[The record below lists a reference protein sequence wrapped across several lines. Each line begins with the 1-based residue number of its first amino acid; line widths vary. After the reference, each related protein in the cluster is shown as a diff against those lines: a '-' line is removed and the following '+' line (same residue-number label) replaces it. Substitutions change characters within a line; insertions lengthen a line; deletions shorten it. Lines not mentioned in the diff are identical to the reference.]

1 MEDLQQNRLYCTR
14 CRCPRYI
21 SEYPLKDGLRLNTCV
36 FCRFSYQIRR
46 RPQAP
51 RYEKLQDQASHE
63 EPYDEGPQHREP
75 RYCSSCNQLR
85 EASLFG
91 RFLTCQNCRTTN
103 KKAVRRRRERQSPR
117 PYPKE
122 FAESHLRAWV
132 QIAGEEEAKS
142 AVRISRHW
150 SPLPWNKRRPLTLED
165 YLRDED
171 NSEELKARFEQRQ
184 QRQRDLQQKREEWI
198 QKQQEIQKEREERRQ
213 RERDLQEKQAQL
225 RREWL
230 RENQQMIREQQIR
243 VQREWEA
250 KYKKW
255 KSRKKGS

>member
-1 MEDLQQNRLYCTR
+1 MMEDLQQNRLYCAS
-14 CRCPRYI
+14 CRCLRRI
-21 SEYPLKDGLRLNTCV
+21 SEYRLKDGLRLNTCV
-36 FCRFSYQIRR
+36 FCCFSYQMRR
-46 RPQAP
+46 KSRPP
-51 RYEKLQDQASHE
+51 RHEKLQDQESYR
-63 EPYDEGPQHREP
+63 EPYDEDPRDGEP

-103 KKAVRRRRERQSPR
+103 KKAERRRRERRPPR
-117 PYPKE
+117 RFPKE
-122 FAESHLRAWV
+122 FAEDHLRAWV
-132 QIAGEEEAKS
+132 RRAGEEEVKTA
-142 AVRISRHW
+142 AW
-150 SPLPWNKRRPLTLED
+150 PLLLIDKRRPLTLED

-198 QKQQEIQKEREERRQ
+198 QKQQELQEEREEQRQ

-225 RREWL
+225 RREWF
-230 RENQQMIREQQIR
+230 RENQQMIREQQMR

-250 KYKKW
+250 NYEKW
-255 KSRKKGS
+255 KNRKEGSSSI